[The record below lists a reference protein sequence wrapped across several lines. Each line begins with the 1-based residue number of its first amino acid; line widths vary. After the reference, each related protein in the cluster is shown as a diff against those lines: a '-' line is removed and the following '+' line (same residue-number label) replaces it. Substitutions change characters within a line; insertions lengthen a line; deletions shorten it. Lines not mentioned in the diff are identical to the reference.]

1 MTQGDYST
9 VDKAIFAAWFDCN
22 WDYLDSLLDARQSGD
37 PKRLASLLDA
47 RQRALQSRA
56 SGAVGGNN
64 LQAKPRRQR
73 KPSIKKMIAAAERA
87 GKSVT
92 SITTP
97 DGTTLYFGKVEDTE
111 ASNPWLVGIDDKVTK
126 Q

>member
-1 MTQGDYST
+1 MLANSMLPPQPA
-9 VDKAIFAAWFDCN
+9 VVAV
-22 WDYLDSLLDARQSGD
+22 Q
-37 PKRLASLLDA
+37 KR
-47 RQRALQSRA
+47 RH
-56 SGAVGGNN
+56 
-64 LQAKPRRQR
+64 QR

-97 DGTTLYFGKVEDTE
+97 DGVTLHFGKVEDTE